1 MKSEEKSRDSSVE
14 NEKSHPPGTWRHQR
28 PVQRLAFFFHELFRG
43 ITSQKERLS
52 REDRVALL
60 QIISHV
66 SQFLLELFSTKMF
79 AIFCRQIVANTIAFV
94 ILSRNRKKTCSLA
107 AYLSLSV
114 SQASQRHAI
123 LPRLKFAPANKLM
136 LPASR
141 GIRELGRLSGDVASS
156 EMLLLE
162 ENDAKG

>member
-1 MKSEEKSRDSSVE
+1 MESEEKSRDSSVE

-60 QIISHV
+60 QITSHV

-79 AIFCRQIVANTIAFV
+79 AIFYRQIVANTIAFV
-94 ILSRNRKKTCSLA
+94 VILSRNRKKLA
-107 AYLSLSV
+107 VSQPISV
-114 SQASQRHAI
+114 SQS
-123 LPRLKFAPANKLM
+123 LK
-136 LPASR
+136 
-141 GIRELGRLSGDVASS
+141 
-156 EMLLLE
+156 LLK
-162 ENDAKG
+162 DMPYYRV